1 MTRPRILPL
10 AALAALLAAACAP
23 NEPAGETAGDTVAD
37 TAARA
42 SSAGESRTAV
52 PREPAPGERRF
63 ARLEQLTF
71 EGENAEAYFSSDGR
85 RLIFQRRHAGE
96 LECDQIFTIGAE
108 GGDPTMVSTGR
119 GRTTCAYFFPGSERI
134 LYSTTHLHSDACPA
148 PPDYSRGYVWALYD
162 FDIVTADADGSDVEV
177 LFQTPGYDAEA
188 TVSPDGS
195 RIVFTSTRD
204 GDLDIYSMNADGS
217 DVRRLTDTP
226 GYDGGPFFSPD
237 GSKIVFRARYPE
249 TDQELADY
257 RALLADDLVR
267 PGILDIYVMDA
278 DGSNKRRLTDNGAAN
293 FAPFFHPDGERV
305 IFASNLNDP
314 ESRNFDLFL
323 IGLDGTGLEQ
333 VTFSDEF
340 DSFPMFTPDGRHLV
354 FASNRHAATEGD
366 TNVFIAEWVDSPAP
380 SRQP

>member
-1 MTRPRILPL
+1 MVPTR
-10 AALAALLAAACAP
+10 ALLRFVIAALLSTACGP
-23 NEPAGETAGDTVAD
+23 DEPVAESVSTPGADSADATARPPVA
-37 TAARA
+37 
-42 SSAGESRTAV
+42 
-52 PREPAPGERRF
+52 REPAAGERRF

-96 LECDQIFTIGAE
+96 IECDQIFTLGVD
-108 GGDPTMVSTGR
+108 GGTPTMVSTGR
-119 GRTTCAYFFPGSERI
+119 GRTTCAYFFPGSERV
-134 LYSTTHLHSDACPA
+134 LYSSTHLKGAECPP
-148 PPDYSRGYVWALYD
+148 PPDYSRGYVWPLYD
-162 FDIVTADADGSDVEV
+162 FDIFAAGADGSNPEI
-177 LFQTPGYDAEA
+177 LFQSPGYDAEA
-188 TVSPDGS
+188 TISPDGS

-204 GDLDIYSMNADGS
+204 GDLDLYSMSADGS
-217 DVRRLTDTP
+217 DVRKLTDTP
-226 GYDGGPFFSPD
+226 GYDGGAFFSPD
-237 GSKIVFRARYPE
+237 GTKIVFRARYPE
-249 TDQELADY
+249 TDRELADY

-267 PGILDIYVMDA
+267 PGVLDIYVMDA
-278 DGSNKRRLTDNGAAN
+278 DGSNTRRLTDNGAAN

-366 TNVFIAEWVDSPAP
+366 TNLFIAEWIEVPGEPAGE
-380 SRQP
+380 